1 MTRSDEVYE
10 FYVGE
15 GVTGA
20 TISIEGTARIDG
32 TMDGI
37 IKAGHLIVGIEGKLK
52 GDICLLYTSPSPR
65 DLAQSRMPSS
75 A

>member
-15 GVTGA
+15 GVTLSGA

-32 TMDGI
+32 TMDGT

-52 GDICLLYTSPSPR
+52 GDI
-65 DLAQSRMPSS
+65 A